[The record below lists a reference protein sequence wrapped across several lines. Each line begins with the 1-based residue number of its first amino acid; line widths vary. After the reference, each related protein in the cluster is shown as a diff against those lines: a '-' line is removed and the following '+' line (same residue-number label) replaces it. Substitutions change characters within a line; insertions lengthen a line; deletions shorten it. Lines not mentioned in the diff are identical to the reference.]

1 MGQFLQPR
9 SPHAL
14 TRTVDTANE
23 RQHLSRKNWPEQE
36 RGRPCKMFLSSS
48 LIIMENL
55 TAVSQ
60 TTCAH
65 AGPKNCRDVVINGC
79 AEFGC
84 SNSNCMGLS
93 IGLIVKFT
101 IHMFATS

>member
-65 AGPKNCRDVVINGC
+65 AGPRNCRDVV
-79 AEFGC
+79 
-84 SNSNCMGLS
+84 MGVLNLVAQ
-93 IGLIVKFT
+93 IPIVW
-101 IHMFATS
+101 A